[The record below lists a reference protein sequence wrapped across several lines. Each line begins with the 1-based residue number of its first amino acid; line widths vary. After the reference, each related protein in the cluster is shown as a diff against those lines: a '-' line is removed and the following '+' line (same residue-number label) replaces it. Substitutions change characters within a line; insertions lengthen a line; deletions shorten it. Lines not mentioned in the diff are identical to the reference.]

1 MIFCFGN
8 ERKRRK
14 KQMNNL
20 ITRQTAY
27 KRELDKI
34 MSMNVGE
41 TFDVD
46 YCLSM
51 MYLSKDYLFARDQA
65 ITFAIEN
72 GYIESV
78 SIFFDL
84 YGNQTKERFR
94 RL

>member
-1 MIFCFGN
+1 M
-8 ERKRRK
+8 
-14 KQMNNL
+14 
-20 ITRQTAY
+20 AY

-51 MYLSKDYLFARDQA
+51 MYLSKDYLFGRDQA
-65 ITFAIEN
+65 IKFATEN
-72 GYIESV
+72 GYIESI

-84 YGNQTKERFR
+84 YVNQTKERFR

>member
-1 MIFCFGN
+1 
-8 ERKRRK
+8 
-14 KQMNNL
+14 MNNL

-34 MSMNVGE
+34 MSISAGD

-51 MYLSKDYLFARDQA
+51 MYRSKNYLLCRDQA
-65 ITFAIEN
+65 IKFATEN
-72 GYIESV
+72 GYIESI
-78 SIFFDL
+78 SISFDL

>member
-1 MIFCFGN
+1 
-8 ERKRRK
+8 
-14 KQMNNL
+14 MNDL
-20 ITRQTAY
+20 ITRQMAY

-51 MYLSKDYLFARDQA
+51 MYLSKDYLFGRDQA
-65 ITFAIEN
+65 IKFATEN
-72 GYIESV
+72 GYIESI
-78 SIFFDL
+78 SIFFDM

>member
-1 MIFCFGN
+1 
-8 ERKRRK
+8 
-14 KQMNNL
+14 MNNL

-34 MSMNVGE
+34 MSMNAGE

-51 MYLSKDYLFARDQA
+51 MYLSKDYLFGRDQA
-65 ITFAIEN
+65 IKFATEN
-72 GYIESV
+72 GYIESI
-78 SIFFDL
+78 SIFFDM

>member
-1 MIFCFGN
+1 
-8 ERKRRK
+8 
-14 KQMNNL
+14 MNDL
-20 ITRQTAY
+20 ITRQMAY

-51 MYLSKDYLFARDQA
+51 MYLSKDYLFGRDQA
-65 ITFAIEN
+65 IKFATEN
-72 GYIESV
+72 GYIESI
-78 SIFFDL
+78 SISFDL

>member
-1 MIFCFGN
+1 
-8 ERKRRK
+8 
-14 KQMNNL
+14 MNDL
-20 ITRQTAY
+20 ITRQMAY

-51 MYLSKDYLFARDQA
+51 MYLSKDYLFGRDQA
-65 ITFAIEN
+65 IKFATEN
-72 GYIESV
+72 GYIESI

-94 RL
+94 R

>member
-1 MIFCFGN
+1 
-8 ERKRRK
+8 
-14 KQMNNL
+14 MNDL
-20 ITRQTAY
+20 ITRQMAY

-34 MSMNVGE
+34 MSMNAGE

-51 MYLSKDYLFARDQA
+51 MYLSKDYLFGRDQA
-65 ITFAIEN
+65 IKFATEN
-72 GYIESV
+72 GYIESI

>member
-1 MIFCFGN
+1 
-8 ERKRRK
+8 
-14 KQMNNL
+14 MNDL
-20 ITRQTAY
+20 ITRQMAY

-34 MSMNVGE
+34 MSINVGE

-51 MYLSKDYLFARDQA
+51 MYLSKDYLFGRDQA
-65 ITFAIEN
+65 IKFATEN
-72 GYIESV
+72 GYIESI

>member
-1 MIFCFGN
+1 
-8 ERKRRK
+8 
-14 KQMNNL
+14 MNDL
-20 ITRQTAY
+20 ITRQMAY

-51 MYLSKDYLFARDQA
+51 MYLSKDYLFGRDHA
-65 ITFAIEN
+65 IKFATEN
-72 GYIESV
+72 GYIESI

>member
-1 MIFCFGN
+1 
-8 ERKRRK
+8 
-14 KQMNNL
+14 MNNL

-51 MYLSKDYLFARDQA
+51 MYLSKDYLFGRDQA
-65 ITFAIEN
+65 IKFATEN
-72 GYIESV
+72 GYIESI

>member
-1 MIFCFGN
+1 
-8 ERKRRK
+8 
-14 KQMNNL
+14 MNDL
-20 ITRQTAY
+20 ITRQMAY

-51 MYLSKDYLFARDQA
+51 MYLSKDYLFGRDQA
-65 ITFAIEN
+65 IKFATEN
-72 GYIESV
+72 GYIESI
-78 SIFFDL
+78 SIFCDL

>member
-1 MIFCFGN
+1 
-8 ERKRRK
+8 
-14 KQMNNL
+14 MNDL
-20 ITRQTAY
+20 ITRQMAY

-51 MYLSKDYLFARDQA
+51 MYLSKDNLFGRDQA
-65 ITFAIEN
+65 IKFATEN
-72 GYIESV
+72 GYIESI

>member
-1 MIFCFGN
+1 
-8 ERKRRK
+8 
-14 KQMNNL
+14 MNDL
-20 ITRQTAY
+20 ITRQMAY

-51 MYLSKDYLFARDQA
+51 MYLSKDYLFGRDQA
-65 ITFAIEN
+65 IRFATEN
-72 GYIESV
+72 GYIESI

>member
-1 MIFCFGN
+1 
-8 ERKRRK
+8 
-14 KQMNNL
+14 MNDL
-20 ITRQTAY
+20 ITRQMAY

-51 MYLSKDYLFARDQA
+51 MYLSKNYLFGRDQA
-65 ITFAIEN
+65 IKFATEN
-72 GYIESV
+72 GYIESI

>member
-1 MIFCFGN
+1 
-8 ERKRRK
+8 
-14 KQMNNL
+14 MNDL
-20 ITRQTAY
+20 ITRQMAY

-51 MYLSKDYLFARDQA
+51 MYLSKDYLFGRDQA
-65 ITFAIEN
+65 IKFATEN
-72 GYIESV
+72 GYIESI

>member
-1 MIFCFGN
+1 
-8 ERKRRK
+8 
-14 KQMNNL
+14 MNDL
-20 ITRQTAY
+20 ITRQMAY

-34 MSMNVGE
+34 MSMNAGE

-51 MYLSKDYLFARDQA
+51 MYLSKNYLFGRDQA
-65 ITFAIEN
+65 IKFATEN
-72 GYIESV
+72 GYIESI

>member
-1 MIFCFGN
+1 MMS
-8 ERKRRK
+8 KT
-14 KQMNNL
+14 KQMNDT

-34 MSMNVGE
+34 ISMKAGE

-46 YCLSM
+46 YYLSM

-84 YGNQTKERFR
+84 YGNQTKERVR

>member
-1 MIFCFGN
+1 MMN
-8 ERKRRK
+8 KT
-14 KQMNNL
+14 KQMNDT

-27 KRELDKI
+27 ERELDKI
-34 MSMNVGE
+34 MSMKAGE

-51 MYLSKDYLFARDQA
+51 MYLSKDYLFSRDQA
-65 ITFAIEN
+65 IKFATEN
-72 GYIESV
+72 RYIESI

>member
-1 MIFCFGN
+1 
-8 ERKRRK
+8 
-14 KQMNNL
+14 MNDL
-20 ITRQTAY
+20 ITRQMAY

-34 MSMNVGE
+34 MSMNAGE

-51 MYLSKDYLFARDQA
+51 MYLSKDYLFGRDQA
-65 ITFAIEN
+65 IKFATEN
-72 GYIESV
+72 GYIESI
-78 SIFFDL
+78 SISFDL

>member
-1 MIFCFGN
+1 
-8 ERKRRK
+8 
-14 KQMNNL
+14 MNDL
-20 ITRQTAY
+20 ITRQMDY

-51 MYLSKDYLFARDQA
+51 MYLSKDYLFGRDQA
-65 ITFAIEN
+65 IKFATEN
-72 GYIESV
+72 GYIESI

>member
-1 MIFCFGN
+1 MD
-8 ERKRRK
+8 
-14 KQMNNL
+14 
-20 ITRQTAY
+20 Y

-51 MYLSKDYLFARDQA
+51 MYLSKDYLFGRDQA
-65 ITFAIEN
+65 IKFATEN
-72 GYIESV
+72 GYIESI

>member
-1 MIFCFGN
+1 
-8 ERKRRK
+8 
-14 KQMNNL
+14 MNDL
-20 ITRQTAY
+20 ITRQMAY

-51 MYLSKDYLFARDQA
+51 MYLSKDYLFGRDQA
-65 ITFAIEN
+65 IKFATEN
-72 GYIESV
+72 GYIESI
-78 SIFFDL
+78 SIIFDL